1 MKIYKFLPEHYF
13 TDEQGSNITSR
24 IFSYIL
30 ANLKRKGRH
39 FENIKGD
46 YQMSNE
52 CHGNR
57 FKFFN
62 TMGLIEFI

>member
-30 ANLKRKGRH
+30 VYFTDSDLLWTQKTANSSQTHLRC
-39 FENIKGD
+39 
-46 YQMSNE
+46 SV
-52 CHGNR
+52 
-57 FKFFN
+57 
-62 TMGLIEFI
+62 

>member
-30 ANLKRKGRH
+30 AYFSDSDLLWTQKKVN
-39 FENIKGD
+39 
-46 YQMSNE
+46 SS
-52 CHGNR
+52 
-57 FKFFN
+57 
-62 TMGLIEFI
+62 